1 MHHIKPFI
9 TCQTGKRRLG
19 KGFSPDEIKEAGIT
33 VKEARE
39 IGMPVDFKRK
49 TSHEENIKNLKVHAE
64 KAQAAVKPK
73 PAQKKEKKPKN

>member
-33 VKEARE
+33 VQEARK

-49 TSHEENIKNLKVHAE
+49 TSHEENIETLKAQVE
-64 KAQAAVKPK
+64 KAPTKK
-73 PAQKKEKKPKN
+73 PAAAKKEKKPKN